1 MLSHVNNGEDE
12 EKINFRSKPNSN
24 KKSVALKILRRK
36 SQIKNLGR
44 LLVAAAFAFPRLPHS
59 TSPG

>member
-12 EKINFRSKPNSN
+12 EKINFRSKPKSTRKVFFRRR
-24 KKSVALKILRRK
+24 KKSERNIP
-36 SQIKNLGR
+36 GR